1 MQKRNCSAVTQNTRD
16 RDKVP
21 VCRDS
26 FFNLDSTGKLLYC
39 QKCVGVEEYLKLGDR
54 FMNDKILER
63 RNFLK
68 LAATAAVGTRLLDFS
83 ATAQAGR
90 SNSRPRKALQL
101 GMLPKKL
108 SDRDKFELAKKCGF
122 DGIEGYPMADLDA
135 AKQLGQLSRD
145 VGVPIHSIV
154 YGGWGAPFS
163 DPNPEV
169 IAKGMQGME
178 TALRSAKALGAETV
192 LLVPAIV
199 TETVSYG
206 DAYKRSQEHIRKLL
220 PLAEDLGVT
229 IAVENVWNKFL
240 LSPLEFARY
249 VDEFDNPRLK
259 AYFDV
264 GNVILFGYSQDWIRT
279 LGKRIVKIHLKDFRR
294 KGYQWTNL
302 LEGDVNW
309 KQVRIALDEIGYN
322 GFMTTELHGG
332 DEAYLKDLS
341 ARIDKII
348 AM

>member
-1 MQKRNCSAVTQNTRD
+1 MKD
-16 RDKVP
+16 
-21 VCRDS
+21 
-26 FFNLDSTGKLLYC
+26 GK
-39 QKCVGVEEYLKLGDR
+39 
-54 FMNDKILER
+54 IER
-63 RNFLK
+63 RSFLK
-68 LAATAAVGTRLLDFS
+68 YAATATVATGLL
-83 ATAQAGR
+83 GR
-90 SNSRPRKALQL
+90 SIAARAGKKKTKLRKALQL

-108 SDRDKFELAKKCGF
+108 PNADKFKLAKECGF
-122 DGIEGYPMADLDA
+122 EGIEGYPMEDLTAAEKMGKTARDA
-135 AKQLGQLSRD
+135 
-145 VGVPIHSIV
+145 GVPIHSIV

-163 DPNPEV
+163 DPDPKV
-169 IAKGMQGME
+169 IAKGLAGME

-220 PLAEDLGVT
+220 PLAGELGIV

-249 VDEFDNPRLK
+249 VDEFESPWLR

-264 GNVILFGYSQDWIRT
+264 GNVIIYGYAQDWIRT
-279 LGKRIVKIHLKDFRR
+279 LGKRIVKIHLKDFKR

-302 LEGDVNW
+302 LDGDANW
-309 KQVRIALDEIGYN
+309 TQVRRALDEVGYE
-322 GFMTTELHGG
+322 GFLTPELRGG
-332 DEAYLKDLS
+332 DKAYLTDLS
-341 ARIDKII
+341 GRIDRIL

>member
-1 MQKRNCSAVTQNTRD
+1 MK
-16 RDKVP
+16 
-21 VCRDS
+21 DS
-26 FFNLDSTGKLLYC
+26 K
-39 QKCVGVEEYLKLGDR
+39 
-54 FMNDKILER
+54 MER
-63 RNFLK
+63 RSFLK
-68 LAATAAVGTRLLDFS
+68 YATTATIATGLLGRPI
-83 ATAQAGR
+83 ATPAG
-90 SNSRPRKALQL
+90 SKNTKIRKALQI
-101 GMLPKKL
+101 GMLPKNL
-108 SDRDKFELAKKCGF
+108 SDADRFKLAKECGF
-122 DGIEGYPMADLDA
+122 EGIEGSPMEDLDA
-135 AKQLGQLSRD
+135 ARKLGTLAREA
-145 VGVPIHSIV
+145 GVPIHSIV

-163 DPNPEV
+163 DPDPKV
-169 IAKGMQGME
+169 IEKGLAGME

-220 PLAEDLGVT
+220 PLAEQLGII

-249 VDEFDNPRLK
+249 VDEFESPWLR

-279 LGKRIVKIHLKDFRR
+279 LGKRIVKIHLKDFKR
-294 KGYQWTNL
+294 KDYQWTNL

-309 KQVRIALDEIGYN
+309 KQVRLALEEVSYD
-322 GFMTTELHGG
+322 GFVTTELNGG
-332 DEAYLKDLS
+332 DKSYLTDLS
-341 ARIDKII
+341 ERIDRII